1 MKWQRSLKFLDQN
14 HHDSLPGQRGLE
26 RFALKRAERPQT
38 LGKIRDSAVLAQIPT
53 RVFTPLNR
61 CKADPSRRNPMSI
74 VRTALPLVLLTSV
87 LTGCAGLQKTDW
99 PTCAA
104 VGGVVG
110 AGLGATES
118 TSWAG
123 GGALFLGTMAAAYCW
138 VHGDGD
144 EDGDGVPDS
153 RDKCPGTPKG
163 VQVDAD
169 GCPPPAPAP
178 VVEEPVV
185 VKEETIVV
193 RDVHFEFNKS
203 TLTAA
208 DKQVLSGV
216 ATRLKQ
222 ESSTAQL
229 RVTGHTDSVGSNAY
243 NQRLSEKRANSV
255 VQYLVESGVPRAS
268 FVSVAGAGESQPV
281 ADNKTADGRAMNR
294 RTEIKINR

>member
-1 MKWQRSLKFLDQN
+1 
-14 HHDSLPGQRGLE
+14 
-26 RFALKRAERPQT
+26 
-38 LGKIRDSAVLAQIPT
+38 
-53 RVFTPLNR
+53 
-61 CKADPSRRNPMSI
+61 MSI

-104 VGGVVG
+104 VGGVIG

-123 GGALFLGTMAAAYCW
+123 GGALFVGTMAAAYCW

-169 GCPPPAPAP
+169 GCPPPVPAP
-178 VVEEPVV
+178 MVEEAVV
-185 VKEETIVV
+185 VQEETIVI
-193 RDVHFEFNKS
+193 RDVHFEFNKA
-203 TLTAA
+203 TLTPG
-208 DKQVLSGV
+208 DKDVLSTI

-222 ESSTAQL
+222 ETSTAQL
-229 RVTGHTDSVGSNAY
+229 RVTGHTDSVGSDAY

-255 VQYLVESGVPRAS
+255 VQYLVENGVPRAS
-268 FVSVAGAGESQPV
+268 FVSVSGAGESQPV

>member
-1 MKWQRSLKFLDQN
+1 MNS
-14 HHDSLPGQRGLE
+14 
-26 RFALKRAERPQT
+26 
-38 LGKIRDSAVLAQIPT
+38 
-53 RVFTPLNR
+53 
-61 CKADPSRRNPMSI
+61 
-74 VRTALPLVLLTSV
+74 VRTVLPLVLLTSV

-99 PTCAA
+99 PICAA
-104 VGGVVG
+104 TGGVVG
-110 AGLGATES
+110 AGLGAIES
-118 TSWAG
+118 SSWIGPGELVAG
-123 GGALFLGTMAAAYCW
+123 TVAGARCW
-138 VHGDGD
+138 AHGDGD

-185 VKEETIVV
+185 VREETIVI
-193 RDVHFEFNKS
+193 RDVHFEFNKA
-203 TLTAA
+203 TLTPS
-208 DKQVLSGV
+208 DKEALSAV

-222 ESSTAQL
+222 ESSTVQL

-255 VQYLVESGVPRAS
+255 VNYLVESGVPRAS